1 MSNALPQGFRQVGEN
16 RVREVVGLG
25 LDELTVGLVIEH
37 RPARTVTEAEHVQVL
52 ALMGNEAPVHSDI
65 EFCQRTGRD
74 QVLVCGILTLNIV
87 LGMTV
92 RSTSGMTSGNLALD
106 EVRFEH
112 PVHVGDTLRAQS
124 TVLAARRS
132 NSRCDQGIVT
142 CRIDGHNQHNQR
154 VLSCTRTFF
163 VPADPVALRDA
174 TGY

>member
-1 MSNALPQGFRQVGEN
+1 MSDVLPPGFRKVDEN

-25 LDELTVGLVIEH
+25 LDECTVGLTIEH

-65 EFCQRTGRD
+65 DFCRRTGRD

-106 EVRFEH
+106 EVRFEN

-124 TVLAARRS
+124 TILAARRS
-132 NSRCDQGIVT
+132 NSRPDHGIVT
-142 CRIDGHNQHNQR
+142 CRIEGHNQHDQR
-154 VLSCTRTFF
+154 VLGCARTFL
-163 VPADPVALRDA
+163 VPADLCALRNT